1 MPKCCIPNCKRLAD
15 GQKPCPAYCAECTV
29 YKQNYNAK
37 PRSKALN
44 AYRDFKRST
53 KDRNKA
59 RVAKGKPEVKVC
71 SQEEF
76 LSVCFTLVL
85 SDYKRKPCAAEGCT
99 RESYACDRIDT
110 SVLTYAGNCQPL
122 CTQCNSSKGG

>member
-1 MPKCCIPNCKRLAD
+1 MPKCSIPKCTRMAD
-15 GQKPCPAYCAECTV
+15 GQKPCPSYCPECTV
-29 YKQNYNAK
+29 SHRASAAR
-37 PRSKALN
+37 PRAKALQ
-44 AYRDFKRST
+44 AYSDFKRST
-53 KDRNKA
+53 RDRNKT
-59 RVAKGKPEVKVC
+59 RVAKGKEEVEVC

-76 LSVCFTLVL
+76 LSVCFT

-110 SVLTYAGNCQPL
+110 SVMTYAGNCQPL